1 MATKRNRNTRRRRK
15 CSSSSSSS
23 KSISLLM
30 LVLVMVLTMLVST
43 ITTVSAG
50 AGTLVKGINSYSNA
64 SVEQLR
70 KVTKGTR
77 LSGYEQTILDA
88 EKKYD
93 VNALFICAVAK
104 VETGMGNA
112 GTGKSKN
119 NAFGLTNGSGYARY
133 DNIGVSVQEFARII
147 NTKYFKNG
155 KYTAYQIGNMYCPS
169 NPSSWAS
176 KVDSALTELYK
187 KCLN

>member
-1 MATKRNRNTRRRRK
+1 MATKRNRNTRRRK
-15 CSSSSSSS
+15 CSSSSS

-30 LVLVMVLTMLVST
+30 LVLVMVLTVLVST
-43 ITTVSAG
+43 ITTVS